1 MVMRSFPSKV
11 TKGVEEFLEKKILHL
26 KKSEKELKSNDPF
39 FHPERDSNGP
49 EEDLDE
55 QIDHFENTVKVN
67 FIHKQIIQIRKALS
81 RLRIGKYGV
90 CERCGKMIDTDRL
103 AVKPESTLC
112 IDCAK
117 ESGE

>member
-1 MVMRSFPSKV
+1 MISFPSKV

-26 KKSEKELKSNDPF
+26 KKSEKELSNDPF